1 MLNESVFILV
11 VLGAVNLSWAGWVVV
26 HAGAGSRVRD
36 EVVAIVPRH
45 PLLRTAGHRLA
56 VLLVEHPARME
67 CGVEIAATEFAPSY
81 RRATVMQATLAG
93 VGLLGSIAA
102 WFEGA
107 TFCWLIGGGLL
118 GLVIP
123 FTLIVILPTNKQLLN
138 PALNRR
144 SLETERLLAR
154 WAALHA
160 VRSVLSGLALLLFL
174 YLMIF
179 RRAL

>member
-1 MLNESVFILV
+1 MREIAEFI
-11 VLGAVNLSWAGWVVV
+11 
-26 HAGAGSRVRD
+26 
-36 EVVAIVPRH
+36 
-45 PLLRTAGHRLA
+45 A
-56 VLLVEHPARME
+56 VLTCSLFSGAAIYISLVEHPARME
-67 CGVEIAATEFAPSY
+67 CGAEIAATEFAPSY
-81 RRATVMQATLAG
+81 RRATAMQATLAAL
-93 VGLLGSIAA
+93 GLLGSIAA

-154 WAALHA
+154 WATLHA
-160 VRSVLSGLALLLFL
+160 VRSVLSGLALLVFV
-174 YLMIF
+174 YLLIF
-179 RRAL
+179 GKAL